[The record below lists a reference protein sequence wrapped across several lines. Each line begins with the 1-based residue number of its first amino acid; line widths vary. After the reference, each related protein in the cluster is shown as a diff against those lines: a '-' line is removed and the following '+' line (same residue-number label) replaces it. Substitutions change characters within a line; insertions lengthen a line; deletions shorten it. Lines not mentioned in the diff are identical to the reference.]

1 MAEKHSEDKK
11 SYKSLNFYV
20 VMFVLLVMAMSGV
33 ICIIIFNILDAL
45 FYIRSFYVIPMLLP
59 FIAICSSI
67 IIGSLLTALLA
78 GTFLKPLNELKK
90 GMKKVSEGDFSARI
104 SEISKNSELS
114 ELQGDFNGMVQELQN
129 TELFRNDFIND
140 FSHEFKTPMVS
151 IHGFA
156 KQLKKGGLTKEQ
168 EDEYI
173 DIILAES
180 QRLINMSSNV
190 LLLNK
195 LENQEII
202 SDRAT
207 FDLAEE
213 IRRSIL
219 MLEQQWTDKNIEIN
233 PDLDDMNYYGSAEML
248 RHVWLNVIGNAI
260 KYTGENGRID
270 ISLKKSKKSENELV
284 VSVSDNGIG
293 MDKQTAEHIF
303 EKFYQGD
310 SSHATGGNGLG
321 LAMVKRIVTLCNGR
335 IRVKSEQG
343 KGTQFYIFLPIV
355 AEKPEEEKKKKSL
368 PSIDTAGLKTDN
380 KEQIQDK
387 RKAGNNA
394 SVKEHN

>member
-1 MAEKHSEDKK
+1 MADRQSEEKKRYH
-11 SYKSLNFYV
+11 SLNAYV
-20 VMFVLLVMAMSGV
+20 VSFVLIIMVTSSMLSM
-33 ICIIIFNILDAL
+33 IIFNILDAL
-45 FYIRSFYVIPMLLP
+45 FFIREFNMYPMLVPLVTL
-59 FIAICSSI
+59 CVSV
-67 IIGSLLTALLA
+67 IIGSFLTAVLA
-78 GTFLKPLNELKK
+78 GVLLKPLNELKK
-90 GMKKVSEGDFSARI
+90 GLYNVSKGDFSVRMEEV
-104 SEISKNSELS
+104 SEHPQIGEIQRN
-114 ELQGDFNGMVQELQN
+114 FNRMAQELQN

-168 EDEYI
+168 EQEYI

-195 LENQEII
+195 LENQQIV
-202 SDRAT
+202 SDRKN

-219 MLEQQWTDKNIEIN
+219 LLEEQWTVKNIEIN
-233 PDLDDMNYYGSAEML
+233 PDLDEITCYGNAEML
-248 RHVWLNVIGNAI
+248 RHVWINVIGNAI

-270 ISLKKSKKSENELV
+270 ISLKPSKKEEDEII
-284 VSVSDNGIG
+284 VSVCDNGIG
-293 MDKQTAEHIF
+293 MDKETAERIF

-321 LAMVKRIVTLCNGR
+321 LAMVKRAVTLCGGR
-335 IRVKSEQG
+335 IKVKSEKG
-343 KGTQFYIFLPIV
+343 KGTQFYIYLP
-355 AEKPEEEKKKKSL
+355 AYSEKPEEKRKISL
-368 PSIDTAGLKTDN
+368 PAIDTAGLKSEKIKQQDN
-380 KEQIQDK
+380 
-387 RKAGNNA
+387 
-394 SVKEHN
+394 